1 MDTRAKFEETA
12 KDSKFFSFRISPNDF
27 EKIIY
32 HCPDCLS
39 LPLIEINEDL
49 LTANCQCDNNHSY
62 TKTPIEELYQKLSE
76 TAFSALTLKTSK
88 NIQCFKCK
96 NFLQNENNEEDLSK
110 ILKNYGYC
118 FKCKGAL
125 CYDCS
130 KKPLSEDDEKK
141 HDPKSHKLVPM
152 DKFVTHCPIHRQKFS
167 AYCLDCKENTC
178 MVCGNEHRKHKRY
191 HFDDYILLDDEVV
204 KKKKAINELR
214 TNCELL
220 ENKVNAI
227 LDKIRNTFHEE
238 MKKQMNLIFMDE
250 LLLDAYQTNQFN
262 YYYIE
267 NISKNLDNIQAIQ
280 QKVNDQDPKK
290 LIVDL
295 VNNCDISDLGGIE
308 IKINQTEG
316 ELLQVSQPTKLAHG
330 FKVTDYTKDTA
341 KDCFNIE
348 NANASIKNEGTKLDM
363 TTESKSNDDNAN
375 NKKVQT
381 TFQSTEKKEDE
392 KNQSHKSTMKE
403 EKIQSHK
410 STIKEENNEDF
421 SISNSFKN
429 SKNNVTKKI
438 SCEFIGKNYGTQNYT
453 LSNLPNTIEVPIEI
467 RNTGN
472 DDLPGGCYLFDENNC
487 GSLMI
492 IESNIDGLEVGK
504 SLYRQLKF
512 DTYIYSKGSYNLKL
526 VVKNNKGVVIS
537 SNAVEFSLI
546 VD

>member
-1 MDTRAKFEETA
+1 METRAKFEETA
-12 KDSKFFSFRISPNDF
+12 KDSKFFSFRNSPNEF

-32 HCPDCLS
+32 HCPDCLN

-49 LTANCQCDNNHSY
+49 ITVNCKCDKDHTY
-62 TKTPIEELYQKLSE
+62 TKMSIEELYQKLSE
-76 TAFSALTLKTSK
+76 TAFSAMTLKTND

-96 NFLQNENNEEDLSK
+96 NFLKNENNEEDLSK

-118 FKCKGAL
+118 FKCNGAL
-125 CYDCS
+125 CFECS

-141 HDPKSHKLVPM
+141 HDPKTHKLVPM
-152 DKFVTHCPIHRQKFS
+152 DKFVTHCPLHRQKFS

-178 MVCGNEHRKHKRY
+178 MVCGNDHRKHKRY
-191 HFDDYILLDDEVV
+191 HFDDYILLDEEVIQ
-204 KKKKAINELR
+204 KKKMINELR

-227 LDKIRNTFHEE
+227 LDKIRTAFHEE
-238 MKKQMNLIFMDE
+238 MKKQIDLICMDE
-250 LLLDAYQTNQFN
+250 LLLDAYETNKFN

-267 NISKNLDNIQAIQ
+267 NISKNLDNIQSIQ

-295 VNNCDISDLGGIE
+295 VNNCDISDIGGE

-316 ELLQVSQPTKLAHG
+316 EMLQVSQPTKLRQG

-348 NANASIKNEGTKLDM
+348 MAGNSIKNEGIKLDM
-363 TTESKSNDDNAN
+363 TAESKNDENTN

-381 TFQSTEKKEDE
+381 TFSTTEKNETAKEI
-392 KNQSHKSTMKE
+392 H
-403 EKIQSHK
+403 SHK
-410 STIKEENNEDF
+410 STIKEENNDEEF
-421 SISNSFKN
+421 SVKSSFNDLKN
-429 SKNNVTKKI
+429 GTKKI
-438 SCEFIGKNYGTQNYT
+438 SCEFVGKNYGRQNYT
-453 LSNLPNTIEVPIEI
+453 LSNLPNTLEVPVEI
-467 RNTGN
+467 KNTGN
-472 DDLPGGCYLFDENNC
+472 DDLPEGCYLNDENNC

-492 IESNIDGLEVGK
+492 IDSNINSITVGK
-504 SLYRQLKF
+504 SLFKQLKF

-526 VVKNNKGVVIS
+526 VVKNNKGNIIS
-537 SNAVEFSLI
+537 TNAVEFSLI
-546 VD
+546 VE